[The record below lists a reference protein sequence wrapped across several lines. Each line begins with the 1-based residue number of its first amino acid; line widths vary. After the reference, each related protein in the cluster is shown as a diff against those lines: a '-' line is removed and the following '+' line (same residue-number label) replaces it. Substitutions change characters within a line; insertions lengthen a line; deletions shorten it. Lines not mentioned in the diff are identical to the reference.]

1 MPKLSRISSDSE
13 GSSLTVADHSNI
25 YADHS
30 RNWKENRYVYP
41 VISRRSRGLSIG
53 VNLNPDKACNF
64 DCVYCQVDRA
74 VPGKFRSVDLS
85 VLRVELEHMIRMAM
99 DQTLFSEPQFSA
111 TPPELRR
118 LNDIAFSG
126 DGEPTTCPQFLEA
139 VQLSAELKAEH
150 RLADTRIVL
159 ITDACYLTKPQV
171 SQALEIMDANQGE
184 VWAKLDAGTEEY
196 YQSINR
202 PNFPLGHVL
211 ENILAAAK
219 VRPVVIQS
227 LFMRVHQ
234 APPPTAEIDAF
245 CQRLNDIRS
254 QGGQISAVQIYTIAR
269 NPAENYVTP
278 LSDEEVDAICE
289 LVRARTQLHVD
300 AYYGVV

>member
-1 MPKLSRISSDSE
+1 MQKLSRISSDSE
-13 GSSLTVADHSNI
+13 GSSLTAADQSNI

-30 RNWKENRYVYP
+30 RNWKENLYVYP

-74 VPGKFRSVDLS
+74 TPGKVRGVDLQ
-85 VLRVELEHMIRMAM
+85 VLHAELEHMIRMAL
-99 DQTLFSEPQFSA
+99 DQTLFAGPQFSA
-111 TPPELRR
+111 TPAELRR

-126 DGEPTTCPQFLEA
+126 DGEPTTCPQFLQA
-139 VQLSAELKAEH
+139 VQLTAQLKTEH
-150 RLADTRIVL
+150 QLAHTHILL
-159 ITDACYLTKPQV
+159 ITDACYLTKPKV
-171 SQALEIMDANQGE
+171 RQALEIMDANQGE
-184 VWAKLDAGTEEY
+184 IWAKLDAGTEEY

-211 ENILAAAK
+211 QNILAAAK
-219 VRPVVIQS
+219 VRPLVIQS
-227 LFMRVHQ
+227 LFMRVHG

-245 CQRLNDIRS
+245 CERLEDIGS
-254 QGGQISAVQIYTIAR
+254 QGGRISAVQVYTIAR

-278 LSDEEVDAICE
+278 LSDEEVDTICE
-289 LVRARTQLHVD
+289 LVGARTQLHVD
-300 AYYGVV
+300 AYYGVG